1 MMKIKSL
8 FFVKNV
14 LLSAVYAAVALN
26 FLFFC
31 GCGGGGGNSAT
42 ATTAGGTFTF
52 PGGITLEMEPGSLD
66 RDTEITLA
74 PLTATDVED
83 AVNSS
88 TLVDSQF
95 FGGFSGTPEGLVFN
109 KPVKISIQIEDVTD
123 PGTILLHGIISA
135 GNTLTLTD
143 TDIIA
148 DTANNRVTF
157 KVEGFSQHFT
167 VNAKD
172 QEWLATFDPTK
183 EWDKCKNWNG
193 RDAEG
198 NPLGTETVEDDC
210 RCGRRRYT
218 TQHLDYVNSEGCQ
231 SVQTILNIEF
241 LDCET
246 PTYWIHVMSEETG
259 CNRYYGFS
267 SGGSGNVCDD
277 YGENWSIICIPH
289 PLYATF
295 TSCKDMSDGSAHT
308 AIYKTKVEYN
318 CGQTLETPLFKWTYL
333 LYDDAQYEAVKDY
346 LVSDETRTL
355 IFNR

>member
-157 KVEGFSQHFT
+157 EVEGFSQHFT
-167 VNAKD
+167 VKAKG

-183 EWDKCKNWNG
+183 EWDKCRNWNG

-231 SVQTILNIEF
+231 SVQTIINVEF

-259 CNRYYGFS
+259 CNRKYAFDS
-267 SGGSGNVCDD
+267 SGIGSQCDD
-277 YGENWSIICIPH
+277 YGNNWSIICPW
-289 PLYATF
+289 PLHWEDM
-295 TSCKDMSDGSAHT
+295 SCKKSSGFYAHT
-308 AIYKTKVEYN
+308 VIWKYKVDYN
-318 CGQTLETPLFKWTYL
+318 CGQLLETPLSKWTYM

-346 LVSDETRTL
+346 L
-355 IFNR
+355 